1 METRE
6 ERRCPY
12 PSTVD
17 NETVGGGGGGGGTR
31 GHSPLSLGREATK
44 PRLSGY
50 RGHIVRARTRGT
62 RGGESTARL
71 APSRQ
76 LEHSR
81 PLRVLRVRSFVRYRP
96 RYHLLFFLFF
106 SARSAR
112 YGVPAPLFSPR
123 PPSPSSSRR
132 EASETRER
140 FDSRSQQFSSRSF
153 SRFFPLLRSRSVE
166 REIFDSYL
174 ENIIREE
181 CFFGRR
187 REEGRID
194 RWGARGKILHVREII
209 SKYRDTTM

>member
-6 ERRCPY
+6 QRRCPY
-12 PSTVD
+12 PSNVD
-17 NETVGGGGGGGGTR
+17 NETVGGGGGGGTR

-81 PLRVLRVRSFVRYRP
+81 PLRVLRVRSFVRSLPP

-132 EASETRER
+132 EPTERKIRFSIATISFPLFFSLFSAPSFEKRGERER
-140 FDSRSQQFSSRSF
+140 
-153 SRFFPLLRSRSVE
+153 E
-166 REIFDSYL
+166 RDGDI
-174 ENIIREE
+174 
-181 CFFGRR
+181 
-187 REEGRID
+187 
-194 RWGARGKILHVREII
+194 
-209 SKYRDTTM
+209 